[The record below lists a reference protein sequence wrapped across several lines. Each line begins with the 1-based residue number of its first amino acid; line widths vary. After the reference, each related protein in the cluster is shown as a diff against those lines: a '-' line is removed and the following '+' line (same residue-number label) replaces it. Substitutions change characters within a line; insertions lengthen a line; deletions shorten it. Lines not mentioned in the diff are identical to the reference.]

1 MRVRLTRALL
11 VLVIFAAAPT
21 AFAAERAQQSDP
33 RFFAET
39 GYRIANEDF
48 WKFFQG
54 RGGTRTFGLPTS
66 RDLTFKG
73 TTVQFFQRAV
83 MQIGPNGV
91 ETLNLLEDGLLPYT
105 TINGSTFP
113 APDQAMIQA
122 APSQSDPAYSSKIV
136 EFVKEN
142 APDTWEGMPVS
153 FGKTFS
159 TTVTYADAFPRGEG
173 PASLLPLF
181 NLQIWGAPT
190 SKPMRDPKNDDFVYL
205 RFQRGI
211 MHYDHGCKCTQG
223 LLLGDYLK
231 ALITGENLP
240 VDLEAQAKDS
250 PLLRQYQKSASTGI
264 ARAGEL
270 PASNF
275 KDAFEQMSAGQAT
288 ATAPATGSSASPGS
302 SPTSSEAEAAARAAA
317 QAAAKPSS
325 AAGPSSSSSSGTNQ
339 QARTPVTRSGATAP
353 ERAASPEYGMNVF
366 LWGNERTTT
375 RDLTKIKDAGFG
387 WQKTLFQ
394 WKYIEPKKGQFD
406 WTESDR
412 IVKASTAAGVK
423 IVARLDFQ
431 PDWAR
436 ADKVFNGPPDNL
448 QDYGDFVYAFVSR
461 YAVDSQIGRVHAVQM
476 WNEQNLNIEWGNRAI
491 NQQQAAEYVA
501 LLKVGYEAAKAADSS
516 VTVISGGVAQTGTDN
531 DDARPDDVYVRWMYE
546 AGAKPYFDVLGAHGH
561 GYKAPPSVSP
571 DEAASNQ
578 TWGGHRFFV
587 FRRVEDMRRIMEE
600 NGDGNKQIWL
610 LEFGW
615 TSDTVNQAY
624 AWHRVSEEEK
634 GENLVGAYQWAAE
647 NWAPW
652 IGVMCLW
659 TMPDPGWGPQDEKYW
674 WAIMNPDGT
683 PRPAYER
690 LLQARKNGT
699 LP

>member
-1 MRVRLTRALL
+1 MRVRLFNTLL
-11 VLVIFAAAPT
+11 ILMILVATPT
-21 AFAAERAQQSDP
+21 AFATERAQQNGP
-33 RFFAET
+33 RFFSET
-39 GYRIANEDF
+39 GYRIANDEF

-54 RGGTRTFGLPTS
+54 RGGKDTFGFPTS
-66 RDLTFKG
+66 RDVTFKG
-73 TTVQFFQRAV
+73 TVVQFFQRGV

-91 ETLNLLEDGLLPYT
+91 QTLNLLEDGLLPYT
-105 TINGSTFP
+105 SMNGSTFP
-113 APDQAMIQA
+113 APDPAMIQA
-122 APSQSDPAYSSKIV
+122 APSPTDSAYNAKIID
-136 EFVKEN
+136 FVKEN
-142 APDTWEGMPVS
+142 APDSWEGMPVN

-159 TTVTYADAFPRGEG
+159 TTVTYEDAFPNGDG
-173 PASLLPLF
+173 PSSLLPLF

-190 SKPMRDPKNDDFVYL
+190 SKPTRDPKNNNFVYL

-211 MHYDHGCKCTQG
+211 MHYDDECKCTQG

-231 ALITGENLP
+231 ALLTGENLP
-240 VDLEAQAKDS
+240 VDLETQAKDS
-250 PLLRQYQKSASTGI
+250 PLLRQYQKSASNGL
-264 ARAGEL
+264 ARAGDL
-270 PASNF
+270 PATNL
-275 KDAFEQMSAGQAT
+275 KDGFEKMQAGQGASV
-288 ATAPATGSSASPGS
+288 AAAPAGPAAKPSASSGGD
-302 SPTSSEAEAAARAAA
+302 SEAASRAAAEAAAR
-317 QAAAKPSS
+317 PSTT
-325 AAGPSSSSSSGTNQ
+325 AGSRTT
-339 QARTPVTRSGATAP
+339 ARTTAPSVNPAGRP

-366 LWGNERTTT
+366 LWGNEKTTA
-375 RDLTKIKDAGFG
+375 RDLKMMTDAGFG

-406 WTESDR
+406 WSEADR
-412 IVKASTAAGVK
+412 VVKASVASGVK
-423 IVARLDFQ
+423 IIARLDFQ

-436 ADKVFNGPPDNL
+436 ADKVFNGPPDNY
-448 QDYGDFVYAFVSR
+448 QDFADFVTAFVTR
-461 YAVDSQIGRVHAVQM
+461 YSSASTIGRVHAIQI
-476 WNEQNLNIEWGNRAI
+476 WNEQNLNIEWGKRAI
-491 NQQQAAEYVA
+491 NQQQAADYVA
-501 LLKVGYEAAKAADSS
+501 LLKAGYEAAKAVDPS
-516 VTVISGGVAQTGTDN
+516 VTVITGGVAQTGTDN

-561 GYKAPPSVSP
+561 GYKAPPTVSP

-587 FRRVEDMRRIMEE
+587 FRRVEDMRQIMVE
-600 NGDGNKQIWL
+600 NGDADKQIWL

-634 GENLVGAYQWAAE
+634 GDNLVGAYKWAAQ

-683 PRPAYER
+683 PRAAYQR
-690 LLQARKNGT
+690 LLQARKDGT

>member
-1 MRVRLTRALL
+1 MRVRLTHALL
-11 VLVIFAAAPT
+11 ILVILAATPT

-33 RFFAET
+33 RFFTET
-39 GYRIANEDF
+39 GYRIANDDF
-48 WKFFQG
+48 WTFFQG

-66 RDLTFKG
+66 RDMTFKG
-73 TTVQFFQRAV
+73 FTVQFFQRAV

-113 APDQAMIQA
+113 APDPAMIKA
-122 APSQSDPAYSSKIV
+122 APSPNDAAYSSKIID
-136 EFVKEN
+136 FVKEN
-142 APDTWEGMPVS
+142 ATDTWEGMPVNFS
-153 FGKTFS
+153 KTFS
-159 TTVTYADAFPRGEG
+159 STVSYDDAFPRADG

-190 SKPMRDPKNDDFVYL
+190 SKPMRDPKNNNFVYL

-211 MHYDHGCKCTQG
+211 MHYDDSCKCTQG
-223 LLLGDYLK
+223 LLLGDYFK

-240 VDLEAQAKDS
+240 IDLEAQAKDN
-250 PLLRQYQKSASTGI
+250 PLLRQYQQSASNGI
-264 ARAGEL
+264 ARAGDL
-270 PASNF
+270 PGSNF
-275 KDAFEQMSAGQAT
+275 KDGFEKMTAGQGASV
-288 ATAPATGSSASPGS
+288 AAAPGTGSSASNADPD
-302 SPTSSEAEAAARAAA
+302 AAARAAA

-325 AAGPSSSSSSGTNQ
+325 SAVAAKPTAKPG
-339 QARTPVTRSGATAP
+339 RVTRSSANTP
-353 ERAASPEYGMNVF
+353 ERANSPEYGMNVF
-366 LWGNERTTT
+366 LWGNEKTTS
-375 RDLTKIKDAGFG
+375 RDLARITDAGFG

-394 WKYIEPKKGQFD
+394 WRYIEPERGKFD
-406 WTESDR
+406 WGEADR
-412 IVKASTAAGVK
+412 LVMASAAAGVK
-423 IVARLDFQ
+423 IIARLDFQ
-431 PDWAR
+431 PDWSR
-436 ADKVFNGPPDNL
+436 ADKVFNGPPDDY
-448 QDYGDFVYAFVSR
+448 QDFGNFVSAFVTR
-461 YAVDSQIGRVHAVQM
+461 YSADSQIGRVHAVQI
-476 WNEQNLNIEWGNRAI
+476 WNEQNLNIEWGKRAI
-491 NQQQAAEYVA
+491 NQQQAADYVA
-501 LLKVGYEAAKAADSS
+501 LLKVGYEAAKAADPS
-516 VTVISGGVAQTGTDN
+516 VTVITGGVAQTGTDN

-561 GYKAPPSVSP
+561 GYKAPPRVSP
-571 DEAASNQ
+571 DEAASNP

-600 NGDGNKQIWL
+600 NGDGDKQIWL

-634 GENLVGAYQWAAE
+634 GDNLVGAYRWAAE

>member
-1 MRVRLTRALL
+1 MAS
-11 VLVIFAAAPT
+11 P
-21 AFAAERAQQSDP
+21 AFAIERAQQSDP

-54 RGGTRTFGLPTS
+54 RGGLKTFGMPTS
-66 RDLTFKG
+66 REMTFKG
-73 TTVQFFQRAV
+73 FTVQFFQRAV

-113 APDQAMIQA
+113 APDPALIKA
-122 APSQSDPAYSSKIV
+122 APSPSDAAYSSKII
-136 EFVKEN
+136 EFVKDN
-142 APDTWEGMPVS
+142 APDTWEGMPVN
-153 FGKTFS
+153 FGKTF
-159 TTVTYADAFPRGEG
+159 TGTVTYEDAFPRGDG

-190 SKPMRDPKNDDFVYL
+190 SKPTRDPKNNNFVYL

-211 MHYDHGCKCTQG
+211 MHYDDSCKCTQG

-231 ALITGENLP
+231 AVITGDNLP
-240 VDLEAQAKDS
+240 IDLEAQAKDS
-250 PLLRQYQKSASTGI
+250 PLLRQYQNSAPNGL
-264 ARAGEL
+264 ARAGDL
-270 PASNF
+270 QASNF
-275 KDAFEQMSAGQAT
+275 KDGFEKMQPGQGGAT
-288 ATAPATGSSASPGS
+288 TAAAPAANPD
-302 SPTSSEAEAAARAAA
+302 AAAAAA
-317 QAAAKPSS
+317 AAAAKPSS
-325 AAGPSSSSSSGTNQ
+325 SASKPSSKPT
-339 QARTPVTRSGATAP
+339 TASAPSPAGRP
-353 ERAASPEYGMNVF
+353 ERAKSPEYGMNVF
-366 LWGNERTTT
+366 LWGNEKTTG
-375 RDLTKIKDAGFG
+375 RDLKLLTDAGFG

-406 WTESDR
+406 WSESDR
-412 IVKASTAAGVK
+412 IVKASAAAGVK
-423 IVARLDFQ
+423 ILARLDFQ
-431 PDWAR
+431 PDWSR
-436 ADKVFNGPPDNL
+436 ADKVFNGPPDNYA
-448 QDYGDFVYAFVSR
+448 DFGDFVSAFVTR
-461 YAVDSQIGRVHAVQM
+461 YSSTSSVGRVHAIQV
-476 WNEQNLNIEWGNRAI
+476 WNEQNLNIEWGKRPI
-491 NQQQAAEYVA
+491 NQQQAQDYVR
-501 LLKVGYEAAKAADSS
+501 LLKTAYEAAKAADPS
-516 VTVISGGVAQTGTDN
+516 VTVVTGGVAQTGTDN

-561 GYKAPPSVSP
+561 GYKAPPTVSP
-571 DEAASNQ
+571 DEAASNPN
-578 TWGGHRFFV
+578 WGGHRFFV
-587 FRRVEDMRRIMEE
+587 FRRVEDMRQIMVE
-600 NGDGNKQIWL
+600 NGDADKQIWI

-634 GENLVGAYQWAAE
+634 GDNLVGAYKWAAE

-674 WAIMNPDGT
+674 WAILNPDGT
-683 PRPAYER
+683 PRPAYQR
-690 LLQARKNGT
+690 LLQARKSGA

>member
-1 MRVRLTRALL
+1 MRVRLTHVLL
-11 VLVIFAAAPT
+11 ILVILAAAPT
-21 AFAAERAQQSDP
+21 AFAAERAQQNDP

-54 RGGTRTFGLPTS
+54 RGGTKTFGLPTS
-66 RDLTFKG
+66 REMTFKG
-73 TTVQFFQRAV
+73 FTIQFFQRAV

-91 ETLNLLEDGLLPYT
+91 ETLNLLEEGLLPYT

-113 APDQAMIQA
+113 APDPALIKA
-122 APSQSDPAYSSKIV
+122 APAPNDPDYTSKIIQ
-136 EFVKEN
+136 FVKEN
-142 APDTWEGMPVS
+142 APDSWEGMPVN
-153 FGKTFS
+153 FNKTFA
-159 TTVTYADAFPRGEG
+159 TTVDYDDAFPNGG

-190 SKPMRDPKNDDFVYL
+190 SKPTRDPKNNNFVYL

-211 MHYDHGCKCTQG
+211 MHYDDGCKCTQG

-231 ALITGENLP
+231 AVITGENLP
-240 VDLEAQAKDS
+240 IDLEAQAGDN
-250 PLLRQYQKSASTGI
+250 PLLRQYQKSAGNGI
-264 ARAGEL
+264 ARAGDL
-270 PASNF
+270 PGSNF
-275 KDAFEQMSAGQAT
+275 KDGFEKMSAGQASTT
-288 ATAPATGSSASPGS
+288 AAAPSSSSAAAKPSGAADPD
-302 SPTSSEAEAAARAAA
+302 AAARAAA
-317 QAAAKPSS
+317 QAAKPSS
-325 AAGPSSSSSSGTNQ
+325 SAGPSASSKPSNQ
-339 QARTPVTRSGATAP
+339 QARTAAPRAGAP

-366 LWGNERTTT
+366 LWGNERTTD
-375 RDLTKIKDAGFG
+375 RDLKRITAACFG

-406 WTESDR
+406 WSEADR

-423 IVARLDFQ
+423 MIARLDFQ

-436 ADKVFNGPPDNL
+436 SDKVFNGPPDNY
-448 QDYGDFVYAFVSR
+448 QDYGNFVYQFVNR
-461 YAVDSQIGRVHAVQM
+461 YSSDSSIGRVHAVQI
-476 WNEQNLNIEWGNRAI
+476 WNEQNLNIEWGKRAI
-491 NQQQAAEYVA
+491 NQQQAQDYVA
-501 LLKVGYEAAKAADSS
+501 LLKIGYESAKSADPS
-516 VTVISGGVAQTGTDN
+516 VTVITGGVAQTGTDN

-561 GYKAPPSVSP
+561 GYKAPPDVSP
-571 DEAASNQ
+571 DEAASNP

-587 FRRVEDMRRIMEE
+587 FRRVEDMRKIMEE
-600 NGDGNKQIWL
+600 FGDNDKQIWL

-624 AWHRVSEEEK
+624 AWHRVTEEEK
-634 GENLVGAYQWAAE
+634 GDNLVGAYQWAAQ

-659 TMPDPGWGPQDEKYW
+659 TMPDPGWTSQDEKYW

-683 PRPAYER
+683 PRAAYER

>member
-1 MRVRLTRALL
+1 MRVRLTHVLL
-11 VLVIFAAAPT
+11 ILVILAAAPT
-21 AFAAERAQQSDP
+21 AFAGERAQQNDP

-39 GYRIANEDF
+39 GYRIANDEF

-66 RDLTFKG
+66 REMTFKG
-73 TTVQFFQRAV
+73 FTVQFFQRGV
-83 MQIGPNGV
+83 MQLGANGV

-113 APDQAMIQA
+113 AVDQELIKA
-122 APSQSDPAYSSKIV
+122 APSPNDPAYSSKIV
-136 EFVKEN
+136 EFVKAN
-142 APDTWEGMPVS
+142 APDSWEGMPVN

-159 TTVTYADAFPRGEG
+159 QTVTYEDAFPNGG
-173 PASLLPLF
+173 SASLLPLF

-190 SKPMRDPKNDDFVYL
+190 SKPMRDPKNNNFVYL

-211 MHYDHGCKCTQG
+211 MHYDDGCTCTQG

-240 VDLEAQAKDS
+240 VDLEAQAKDN
-250 PLLRQYQKSASTGI
+250 PLLRQYQNSAGNGL
-264 ARAGEL
+264 ARAGDL
-270 PASNF
+270 PGSNF
-275 KDAFEQMSAGQAT
+275 KDAFEKMSAGQAST
-288 ATAPATGSSASPGS
+288 ASAAPASAPSSS
-302 SPTSSEAEAAARAAA
+302 SKPDSEAAARAAA

-325 AAGPSSSSSSGTNQ
+325 SASSKPSQ
-339 QARTPVTRSGATAP
+339 QARSSAPRAGAP

-366 LWGNERTTT
+366 LWGNERTTA
-375 RDLTKIKDAGFG
+375 RDLKRITDAGFG

-394 WKYIEPKKGQFD
+394 WRYIEPKKGQFD
-406 WTESDR
+406 WSEADR
-412 IVKASTAAGVK
+412 VVKASTAAGVK
-423 IVARLDFQ
+423 IIARLDFQ
-431 PDWAR
+431 PDWSR
-436 ADKVFNGPPDNL
+436 RDKVFNGPPDNY
-448 QDYGDFVYAFVSR
+448 QDFGDFVSAFVTR
-461 YAVDSQIGRVHAVQM
+461 YSSSSNIGRVHAVQI
-476 WNEQNLNIEWGNRAI
+476 WNEQNLNIEWGKRPI
-491 NQQQAAEYVA
+491 NQQQAADYVA
-501 LLKVGYEAAKAADSS
+501 LLKVGYEAAKAADPS
-516 VTVISGGVAQTGTDN
+516 VTVITGGVAQTGTDN

-561 GYKAPPSVSP
+561 GYKAPPTVSP
-571 DEAASNQ
+571 DEAASNP

-600 NGDGNKQIWL
+600 NGDGDKQIWL

-634 GENLVGAYQWAAE
+634 GDNLVGAYKWAAE

-683 PRPAYER
+683 PRAAYER
-690 LLQARKNGT
+690 LLQARKSGA

>member
-1 MRVRLTRALL
+1 MRVRLTHVLL
-11 VLVIFAAAPT
+11 VLVILAGAPT
-21 AFAAERAQQSDP
+21 AFAAERAQQNDP

-39 GYRIANEDF
+39 GYRIANDEF

-66 RDLTFKG
+66 REMTFKG
-73 TTVQFFQRAV
+73 FTVQFFQRAV

-113 APDQAMIQA
+113 APDQAMIKA
-122 APSQSDPAYSSKIV
+122 APSPNDAAYNSKII

-142 APDTWEGMPVS
+142 APDSWEDMPVNFS
-153 FGKTFS
+153 KTFS
-159 TTVTYADAFPRGEG
+159 STVSYEDAFPNGG
-173 PASLLPLF
+173 PSSLLPLF

-190 SKPMRDPKNDDFVYL
+190 SKPSRDPKNNNFVYL

-211 MHYDHGCKCTQG
+211 MHYDDGCKCTQG

-231 ALITGENLP
+231 ALITGDNLP
-240 VDLEAQAKDS
+240 VDLEAQAKDN
-250 PLLRQYQKSASTGI
+250 PLLRQYQNSAGTGL
-264 ARAGEL
+264 ARAGDL
-270 PASNF
+270 PGSNF
-275 KDAFEQMSAGQAT
+275 KDGFEKMSAGQAST
-288 ATAPATGSSASPGS
+288 AAAAPASSS
-302 SPTSSEAEAAARAAA
+302 SSKPSSSNNADPDAAARAAA
-317 QAAAKPSS
+317 EAAAKPSS
-325 AAGPSSSSSSGTNQ
+325 SSSKPNQ
-339 QARTPVTRSGATAP
+339 QARNAAPPAGAP

-366 LWGNERTTT
+366 LWGNERTTS
-375 RDLTKIKDAGFG
+375 RDLKKITDAGFG

-406 WTESDR
+406 WSEADR
-412 IVKASTAAGVK
+412 VVTASTAAGVK
-423 IVARLDFQ
+423 IIARLDFQ
-431 PDWAR
+431 PDWSR
-436 ADKVFNGPPDNL
+436 ADKVFNGPPDNY
-448 QDYGDFVYAFVSR
+448 QDFGNFVTAFVNR
-461 YAVDSQIGRVHAVQM
+461 YSSTSTIGRVHAVQI
-476 WNEQNLNIEWGNRAI
+476 WNEQNLNIEWGKRPI
-491 NQQQAAEYVA
+491 NQQQASDYVA
-501 LLKVGYEAAKAADSS
+501 LLKVGYEAAKAVDPS
-516 VTVISGGVAQTGTDN
+516 VTVITGGVAQTGTDN

-561 GYKAPPSVSP
+561 GYKAPPTVSP

-600 NGDGNKQIWL
+600 NGDSDKQIWL

-634 GENLVGAYQWAAE
+634 GDNLVGAYKWAAE

-683 PRPAYER
+683 PRAAYER